1 MTSEISSELQ
11 RTVCYGLLALGFV
24 LLAINHVTVV
34 SGDPWLIPSFLQ
46 LH

>member
-1 MTSEISSELQ
+1 MTSEISFELQ
-11 RTVCYGLLALGFV
+11 RTVCYGLLALGF
-24 LLAINHVTVV
+24 LLLLINHVTVV

>member
-1 MTSEISSELQ
+1 MTSEISFELQ
-11 RTVCYGLLALGFV
+11 RIVCYGLLALGFI

-34 SGDPWLIPSFLQ
+34 SGDPWLIPAFLQ